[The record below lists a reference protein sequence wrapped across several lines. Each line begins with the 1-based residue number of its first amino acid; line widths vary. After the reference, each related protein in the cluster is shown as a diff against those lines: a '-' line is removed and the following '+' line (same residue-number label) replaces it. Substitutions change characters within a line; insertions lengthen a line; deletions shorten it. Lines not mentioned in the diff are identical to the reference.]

1 MKAPVTTYA
10 PRSAGVAKPVLPR
23 AVVLIVGLL
32 AVLFVAR
39 ALLGHRENTYEKI
52 AASVTVALQK
62 NDVASVKKYQNAE
75 TATHVTASRVG
86 RGADTLGPLGSL
98 KRIHETSA
106 DPNTRIHQFDAT
118 FDKGTLHET
127 IKFDPEQKIVSFRYD
142 EPVLTK

>member
-1 MKAPVTTYA
+1 MKAPLATYA
-10 PRSAGVAKPVLPR
+10 QGGVGVAKPGLPR

-39 ALLGHRENTYEKI
+39 ALFGHHENRYEKI
-52 AASVTVALQK
+52 AGSVTVALQK
-62 NDVASVKKYQNAE
+62 NDVAGVKTYQNAE

-98 KRIHETSA
+98 KRVHETSA

-127 IKFDPEQKIVSFRYD
+127 IKFDPDQKIVSFRYD